1 MESQSTLYGFFEG
14 CWKNGTVLTVE
25 MRKAVEKGRITQAEY
40 DEITAKERG
49 NAYPD
54 QEQGGEQ
61 DARNDKRAAS
71 GTATD

>member
-1 MESQSTLYGFFEG
+1 MENRSVLFGFFED

-54 QEQGGEQ
+54 QE
-61 DARNDKRAAS
+61 
-71 GTATD
+71 

>member
-1 MESQSTLYGFFEG
+1 MENRSALFGFFED

-40 DEITAKERG
+40 DDITESERG

-54 QEQGGEQ
+54 QE
-61 DARNDKRAAS
+61 
-71 GTATD
+71 